1 MVRKLPPDFD
11 PERYAAEHPDVALS
25 GLTPADHYLLFGR
38 ILGRQFTPP
47 PMRSVDAASSGPEPK
62 AEEPK
67 PEQPR
72 GDREPE
78 LTKEVPRSP
87 EGKPHSKPVRPVG
100 EDKPRPATERPKPI
114 IDRPADFE
122 PEQSLVRPA
131 PPRPGVDKEGRIA
144 LAVLAG
150 ELPTEIAG
158 GLASYRRMLGLE
170 QSESPVG
177 LGAAQLIDSA
187 AKAENAWLT
196 TDGVLR
202 LMIADHGGAADGWAI
217 RAYQADH
224 ADQAHPEQLHLLQP
238 GALLPKRGP
247 ALVEFQ
253 TLDQLMPLLL
263 EVSDAEGQIKELAL
277 IPFPSLLPGGIHNAE
292 LRALQSAANPMEAFW
307 VVSELFLR
315 ELLRGADAPELSIG
329 RLTRTHRSKG
339 DQAVDQWLRAVFG
352 FRRPDGATN
361 SLERSGAGVELK
373 LPQDCIPTIGSIV
386 SRSLSGSGTGPYLVA
401 EVDTFRPRW
410 SIVLPASWD
419 AEGAAPVLVG
429 SSGADAPSSHLAIAL
444 RAPRVPALPTAAAPK
459 KRRARPKISV
469 FLEGTDLGRSKALIA
484 SLQSAIGSGIDLLVR
499 LPTGESAFE
508 AEIEGSWK
516 RIDGH
521 LEVAASEAKNDLL
534 LSISDKVEL
543 GSAPVL
549 AALAAMLEQEAVA
562 SASCVLLRELS
573 LKKQKVL
580 QPATGGLFPAGV
592 SFAAAPSLTFAEP
605 DVLEALPDAI
615 YPVVA
620 NTFHLTLWRRSA
632 LLDLPKPPRPLPASA
647 MDVHLGLAL
656 AERGLVSL
664 CTTRV
669 SARIHGDYTPR
680 DAIDPIGQS
689 RLAPSDWQQLLAR
702 VTLLR
707 QLF

>member
-87 EGKPHSKPVRPVG
+87 EEKPHSKPVRPVG

-158 GLASYRRMLGLE
+158 GLASYRRMLGLA

-224 ADQAHPEQLHLLQP
+224 ADQAHPEQLHLLEP

-307 VVSELFLR
+307 ITSDLLLR
-315 ELLRGADAPELSIG
+315 ELLGEADAPALSIG
-329 RLTRTHRSKG
+329 RLTPTGPDKG
-339 DQAVDQWLRAVFG
+339 DETVHGWLRTVFG
-352 FRRPDGATN
+352 FRPSDGGANT
-361 SLERSGAGVELK
+361 LERSGGGVELK
-373 LPQDCIPTIGSIV
+373 LPKGSIPTIGSIV
-386 SRSLSGSGTGPYLVA
+386 SRSLSGRGTGPYLVA
-401 EVDTFRPRW
+401 DVETFRPRW
-410 SIVLPASWD
+410 SVVLPASWD
-419 AEGAAPVLVG
+419 AGGAAPMLAGGPGTV
-429 SSGADAPSSHLAIAL
+429 APSLHLAIAL
-444 RAPRVPALPTAAAPK
+444 RAPHAPALPMAPAPK
-459 KRRARPKISV
+459 KRRSKRKISV
-469 FLEGTDLGRSKALIA
+469 LLEATDPDRSNAVVETLQLLLGANL
-484 SLQSAIGSGIDLLVR
+484 DLLVR
-499 LPTGESAFE
+499 PARGSNTFE
-508 AEIEGSWK
+508 PGIEGSWK
-516 RIDGH
+516 RIDGD
-521 LEVAASEAKNDLL
+521 LQTAASEAKHDLL
-534 LSISDKVEL
+534 LTISDKVEL
-543 GSAPVL
+543 VGGPVL
-549 AALAAMLEQEAVA
+549 DTLTAMLEQESVA
-562 SASCVLLRELS
+562 SASCVLLREVS
-573 LKKQKVL
+573 FKKQKVL
-580 QPATGGLFPAGV
+580 QSATGGLFPAGV

-605 DVLEALPDAI
+605 DVLEALPDSI

-620 NTFHLTLWRRSA
+620 NTLHLTLWRRNA
-632 LLDLPKPPRPLPASA
+632 LAGLPKPARPLPASA
-647 MDVHLGLAL
+647 THIQIGLAL

-669 SARIHGDYTPR
+669 SARLHGDYAPR

-689 RLAPSDWQQLLAR
+689 RLTPSDWQQLLGR